1 MAQTPLGSRLMSRK
15 PAPLVAAALAGALLA
30 GSRADANPDV
40 RAKQAQAQEIVAQVQ
55 ALGEE
60 VGAAAE
66 RFNGANYR
74 LQQLTGELRM
84 TRRDLARARSMQRA
98 AQDRLAER
106 LVQLYTSDEPG
117 ALEVILGAESL
128 DDVLDALETRERVA
142 DQDAAI
148 VEQVHAYRTRVA
160 QRAQQLRRARTEQAT
175 VVKQRAA
182 ERASIEAKLA
192 ERERLLGSVRAE
204 IARLRAQE
212 RARQAELERRVR
224 AALAARRRTI
234 AAAAESDAAPREA
247 HQHDSEPV
255 AAPSSEQSS
264 PAVAP
269 PPAAPPPADA
279 SRGAQVVAIAM
290 RYLGVPYK
298 WGGASPSTGFDCSG
312 LTMYVYAQIGISLPH
327 YAAAQYGMGVPVSR
341 DQLQPGDLVFYRG
354 LGHMGMYIGGGNYIH
369 APQTG
374 DVVKI
379 SGVSDRSDWVG
390 ARRII

>member
-1 MAQTPLGSRLMSRK
+1 MPRRR
-15 PAPLVAAALAGALLA
+15 APFVAAALAGILLV

-55 ALGEE
+55 RLAEE

-84 TRRDLARARSMQRA
+84 TRTDLARARSMYRI
-98 AQDRLAER
+98 AQDRLADR

-117 ALEVILGAESL
+117 AFEVILGAESL
-128 DDVLDALETRERVA
+128 DDVMDAVEMRERVA
-142 DQDAAI
+142 DHDAAI
-148 VEQVHAYRTRVA
+148 VEQVRAYRTRVA
-160 QRAQQLRRARTEQAT
+160 QRAEQLRRARAEQAT

-192 ERERLLGSVRAE
+192 ERQRLLGSVRAE

-212 RARQAELERRVR
+212 RARQAELERRAR
-224 AALAARRRTI
+224 AALAARRLSI
-234 AAAAESDAAPREA
+234 AAAAERDTAAERDPAPPEA
-247 HQHDSEPV
+247 HQHNTEPV
-255 AAPSSEQSS
+255 AAPSSDPS
-264 PAVAP
+264 AP
-269 PPAAPPPADA
+269 PITPPPADA
-279 SRGAQVVAIAM
+279 SRGAQAVAIAM

-298 WGGASPSTGFDCSG
+298 WGGASPSAGFDCSG

-327 YAAAQYGMGVPVSR
+327 YAAAQYQMGVPVSK
-341 DQLQPGDLVFYRG
+341 DQLEPGDLVFYRG

-379 SGVSDRSDWVG
+379 SGVNDRSDWVG
-390 ARRII
+390 ARRILAP

>member
-1 MAQTPLGSRLMSRK
+1 LLRATRYDRALVVPFRAFFLAS
-15 PAPLVAAALAGALLA
+15 LVAVLLAAASAGADP
-30 GSRADANPDV
+30 GV
-40 RAKQAQAQEIVAQVQ
+40 RTKQNEAQAILAQVQ
-55 ALGEE
+55 ALSEE
-60 VGAAAE
+60 VNAAAE

-74 LQQLTGELRM
+74 LRQLSEELRV
-84 TRRDLARARSMQRA
+84 TRRDLARARSMHGV

-106 LVQLYTSDEPG
+106 LVQLYTSEEPG
-117 ALEVILGAESL
+117 ALDVILGAESL
-128 DDVLDALETRERVA
+128 DDALDMLETRERVA

-148 VEQVHAYRTRVA
+148 VEQVRAYRTRVG
-160 QRAQQLRRARTEQAT
+160 QRVQQLRRARTDQT
-175 VVKQRAA
+175 HVVEQRAA
-182 ERASIEAKLA
+182 ERASIEAKLG
-192 ERERLLGSVRAE
+192 ERQRLLGSVRAE

-212 RARQAELERRVR
+212 RARQAELERRAR

-234 AAAAESDAAPREA
+234 AAASERNAAPRVT
-247 HQHDSEPV
+247 HQREPEPV
-255 AAPSSEQSS
+255 APSSEQAS
-264 PAVAP
+264 

-327 YAAAQYGMGVPVSR
+327 YAAAQYRMGVPVSR
-341 DQLQPGDLVFYRG
+341 DQLQLGDLVFYRG
-354 LGHMGMYIGGGNYIH
+354 LGHMGMYVGGGNYIH

-379 SGVSDRSDWVG
+379 SGVNDRSDWVG
-390 ARRII
+390 ARRIL

>member
-1 MAQTPLGSRLMSRK
+1 MSTK
-15 PAPLVAAALAGALLA
+15 PALLVAAALAGTLLA

-40 RAKQAQAQEIVAQVQ
+40 RAKQAQAQTIVAQVQ

-74 LQQLTGELRM
+74 LQQLTSELRM
-84 TRRDLARARSMQRA
+84 TRRDLARARSMQRS
-98 AQDRLAER
+98 AQDRLAAR

-128 DDVLDALETRERVA
+128 DDVLNVLETRERVA

-148 VEQVHAYRTRVA
+148 VEQVHAHRTRVA
-160 QRAQQLRRARTEQAT
+160 QRAQQLRRARVEQAN

-192 ERERLLGSVRAE
+192 ERQRLLGSVRAE
-204 IARLRAQE
+204 IAQLQAQE
-212 RARQAELERRVR
+212 QARQAELERQAR
-224 AALAARRRTI
+224 AALAARRQTI
-234 AAAAESDAAPREA
+234 AAAAERDAAPRQV
-247 HQHDSEPV
+247 HQHDNEPV
-255 AAPSSEQSS
+255 AAPSSEPSS
-264 PAVAP
+264 PPVA
-269 PPAAPPPADA
+269 APPADA

-312 LTMYVYAQIGISLPH
+312 LTMYVYAQIGVSLPH
-327 YAAAQYGMGVPVSR
+327 YAAAQYQMGVPVSR
-341 DQLQPGDLVFYRG
+341 DQLQPGDLVLYRG

-379 SGVSDRSDWVG
+379 SGVNDRSDWVG
-390 ARRII
+390 ARRIL

>member
-1 MAQTPLGSRLMSRK
+1 MSTK
-15 PAPLVAAALAGALLA
+15 PALLVAAALAGTLLA

-40 RAKQAQAQEIVAQVQ
+40 RAKQAQAQTIVAQVQ

-74 LQQLTGELRM
+74 LQQLTSELRM
-84 TRRDLARARSMQRA
+84 TRRDLARARSMQRS
-98 AQDRLAER
+98 AQDRLAAR

-128 DDVLDALETRERVA
+128 DDVLNVLETRERVA

-148 VEQVHAYRTRVA
+148 VEQVHAHRTRVA
-160 QRAQQLRRARTEQAT
+160 QRAQQLRRARVEQAN

-192 ERERLLGSVRAE
+192 ERQRLLGSVRAE
-204 IARLRAQE
+204 IAQLQAQE
-212 RARQAELERRVR
+212 QARQAELERQAR
-224 AALAARRRTI
+224 AALAARRQTI
-234 AAAAESDAAPREA
+234 AAAAERDAAPRQV
-247 HQHDSEPV
+247 HQHDNEPV
-255 AAPSSEQSS
+255 AAPSSEPSS
-264 PAVAP
+264 PPVA
-269 PPAAPPPADA
+269 APPADA

-312 LTMYVYAQIGISLPH
+312 LTMYVYAQIGVSLPH
-327 YAAAQYGMGVPVSR
+327 YAAAQYQMGVPVSR
-341 DQLQPGDLVFYRG
+341 DQLQPGDLVLYRG

-379 SGVSDRSDWVG
+379 SGVNDRSDWVG
-390 ARRII
+390 SRRIL

>member
-1 MAQTPLGSRLMSRK
+1 MSRK
-15 PAPLVAAALAGALLA
+15 PALLVAAALAGALLA

-74 LQQLTGELRM
+74 LQQLTSELRM
-84 TRRDLARARSMQRA
+84 TRRDLTRARSMQRA
-98 AQDRLAER
+98 AQDRLADR

-117 ALEVILGAESL
+117 TLEVILGAESL
-128 DDVLDALETRERVA
+128 DDVLEVLETRERVA
-142 DQDAAI
+142 GQDAAI

-160 QRAQQLRRARTEQAT
+160 QRAQQLRRARGEQAN

-192 ERERLLGSVRAE
+192 ERQRLLGSVRAE
-204 IARLRAQE
+204 IAQLQAQE
-212 RARQAELERRVR
+212 RVHQAELERQAR

-234 AAAAESDAAPREA
+234 AERGTAPREA
-247 HQHDSEPV
+247 HQHETAPV
-255 AAPSSEQSS
+255 AAPTGQAAS
-264 PAVAP
+264 PPVAP
-269 PPAAPPPADA
+269 SPADA

-327 YAAAQYGMGVPVSR
+327 YAAAQYQMGVPVSR

-379 SGVSDRSDWVG
+379 SGVNDRSDWVG
-390 ARRII
+390 ARRVL

>member
-1 MAQTPLGSRLMSRK
+1 MSRK
-15 PAPLVAAALAGALLA
+15 PALLVAAALAGTLLA

-74 LQQLTGELRM
+74 LQQLTSELHT

-128 DDVLDALETRERVA
+128 DDVLDVLETRERVA

-148 VEQVHAYRTRVA
+148 VEQVHAYRMRVA
-160 QRAQQLRRARTEQAT
+160 QRAQQLRRARTEQAN

-192 ERERLLGSVRAE
+192 ERQRLLGSVRAE
-204 IARLRAQE
+204 IAQLQAQE
-212 RARQAELERRVR
+212 RARQAELERQAR
-224 AALAARRRTI
+224 AALAARRRMI
-234 AAAAESDAAPREA
+234 AAAERETAPRQA
-247 HQHDSEPV
+247 HQHDSDPV
-255 AAPSSEQSS
+255 AAPSSEPSS
-264 PAVAP
+264 PPVA
-269 PPAAPPPADA
+269 APPADA

-327 YAAAQYGMGVPVSR
+327 YAAAQYQMGVPVSR

-379 SGVSDRSDWVG
+379 SGVNDRSDWVG
-390 ARRII
+390 ARRVL

>member
-1 MAQTPLGSRLMSRK
+1 VVPFRAFFLAS
-15 PAPLVAAALAGALLA
+15 LVAVLLAAASAGADPGL
-30 GSRADANPDV
+30 RT
-40 RAKQAQAQEIVAQVQ
+40 KQNEAQAILAQVQ
-55 ALGEE
+55 ALSEE
-60 VGAAAE
+60 VSTAAE

-74 LQQLTGELRM
+74 LQQLSKELRT
-84 TRRDLARARSMQRA
+84 TRRDLARARSMHGV

-106 LVQLYTSDEPG
+106 LVQLYTSEEAS
-117 ALEVILGAESL
+117 ALDVILGAESL
-128 DDVLDALETRERVA
+128 DDVLDVLETRERVA

-148 VEQVHAYRTRVA
+148 VDQVRAYRQRVVR
-160 QRAQQLRRARTEQAT
+160 RAQQLRHARAEQT
-175 VVKQRAA
+175 NVVEQRAA
-182 ERASIEAKLA
+182 ERASIAAKLG
-192 ERERLLGSVRAE
+192 ERQRLLGSVRAE

-212 RARQAELERRVR
+212 RARQAELERRAR

-234 AAAAESDAAPREA
+234 TAAAERNAAPRDANER
-247 HQHDSEPV
+247 EPRPI
-255 AAPSSEQSS
+255 AAPSREQTS
-264 PAVAP
+264 PPV
-269 PPAAPPPADA
+269 APPPADA

-327 YAAAQYGMGVPVSR
+327 YAAAQYRMGVSVSR
-341 DQLQPGDLVFYRG
+341 DQLQLGDLVFYRG

-390 ARRII
+390 ARRIL

>member
-1 MAQTPLGSRLMSRK
+1 MSRK
-15 PAPLVAAALAGALLA
+15 PALVVAAALAGALLA

-40 RAKQAQAQEIVAQVQ
+40 RAKQAQAQEIIAQVQ

-84 TRRDLARARSMQRA
+84 TRRDLARARSMHRV
-98 AQDRLAER
+98 AQHRLAER

-117 ALEVILGAESL
+117 ALEVILGAESI
-128 DDVLDALETRERVA
+128 DDVLDVLETRERVA
-142 DQDAAI
+142 SQDAAI

-160 QRAQQLRRARTEQAT
+160 QRAQQLWRSRAEQAN
-175 VVKQRAA
+175 VVKERAA

-192 ERERLLGSVRAE
+192 GRQRLLGSVRAE
-204 IARLRAQE
+204 IAQLKAQE
-212 RARQAELERRVR
+212 QARQAELEQRAR

-234 AAAAESDAAPREA
+234 AAAAKRETAPRQA
-247 HQHDSEPV
+247 QQHNSDPV
-255 AAPSSEQSS
+255 AAPSPEPTS
-264 PAVAP
+264 PPV
-269 PPAAPPPADA
+269 APPPADA

-290 RYLGVPYK
+290 RYLGVPYR

-327 YAAAQYGMGVPVSR
+327 YAAAQYGMGVPVSQ
-341 DQLQPGDLVFYRG
+341 DQLQLGDLVFYRG

-379 SGVSDRSDWVG
+379 SSVRSRSDWVG
-390 ARRII
+390 ARRIL

>member
-1 MAQTPLGSRLMSRK
+1 MPRRHALF
-15 PAPLVAAALAGALLA
+15 VAAALAGTLLV

-40 RAKQAQAQEIVAQVQ
+40 RGKEAQAQAIVAQVQ
-55 ALGEE
+55 TLGEE

-74 LQQLTGELRM
+74 LQQLTNELRM
-84 TRRDLARARSMQRA
+84 TRRDLARARSMQRV

-128 DDVLDALETRERVA
+128 DDMLDALETRERVA

-148 VEQVHAYRTRVA
+148 AEQVSSYRTRVA
-160 QRAQQLRRARTEQAT
+160 KRAQQLRRARAEQAS
-175 VVKQRAA
+175 VVKQRAV

-192 ERERLLGSVRAE
+192 ERQRLLGSVRAE

-212 RARQAELERRVR
+212 RARQAELERRAR
-224 AALAARRRTI
+224 ASLAAQQPTV
-234 AAAAESDAAPREA
+234 A
-247 HQHDSEPV
+247 SEPA
-255 AAPSSEQSS
+255 AAPSSEDAS
-264 PAVAP
+264 
-269 PPAAPPPADA
+269 PPAAAPPADA

-290 RYLGVPYK
+290 RYLGVPYR

-327 YAAAQYGMGVPVSR
+327 YAAAQYQMGVPVSR
-341 DQLQPGDLVFYRG
+341 DQLQLGDLVFYRG

-379 SGVSDRSDWVG
+379 SGVYDRSDWVG
-390 ARRII
+390 ARRIL